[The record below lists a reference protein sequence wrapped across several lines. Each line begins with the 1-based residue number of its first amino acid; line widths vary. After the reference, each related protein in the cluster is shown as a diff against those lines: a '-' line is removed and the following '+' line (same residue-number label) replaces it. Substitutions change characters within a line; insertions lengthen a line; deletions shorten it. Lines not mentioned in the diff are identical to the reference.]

1 MFVFRPLI
9 WIIFVLFA
17 LLAIAGIFLLTF
29 DANRY
34 KPDIVALVKQQTGRD
49 LEVAGKIDL
58 SVYPNIALKLGQ
70 VKLGNADG
78 FKGKNFASASD
89 ARVSVQ
95 LMPLLEQKLRVD
107 EVTLQGLNLTLQRD
121 KSGKTNW
128 DDLLPAGSEQQDD
141 QVGQVVA
148 RLLGSFMVA
157 GVSVKDSQIH
167 WQDAQTGQNMTLA
180 PINLTTGTLR
190 PGKPVDI
197 SLATRLQ
204 DATTALDV
212 SLDGSTTAKLAD
224 NGNDFSLSGLKLKV
238 TAHNKPATGDTLDAN
253 LSADVNGNL
262 QTKALAA
269 NGLVAAIDIASK
281 AKGNLHAD
289 VKGTLRSETGAQQYF
304 IPDLLANVQLPGLGT
319 AQISGRMQADLA
331 RQAVSLGGMKVQTNI
346 NSPQAGQVNA
356 NISGNS
362 HLDMASQTLK
372 IDGMQLQAK
381 LQGGKLPAQSADIK
395 ASGSTRLQLAQ
406 QELSIGGLKLNT
418 NLQGGDIPGGSLQQQ
433 GTGELKLNWGSG
445 KGVLDLFQ
453 TTLNLMGQQLAGRLQ
468 VRDPMAAMS
477 MDGEFKANTLNYPPF
492 QLQKA
497 TLGVQM
503 ANGIVTLK
511 PQGTLFRG
519 GYQGNIQINTGKT
532 PAVLTMTHKTSGL
545 RTEDLLYALTQD
557 KTITGALDLTA
568 NLNSVAGDEVAFKR
582 NLSGTVDIAL
592 KNGTIRD
599 SNFAQK
605 TKQVVKLFEKESVNN
620 MGEKEVAFTTL
631 GGHWTVQHGVFHTD
645 ENTLLAPY
653 FQIKGNGDVN
663 IANESL
669 DVKLKVGQK
678 PKPDKPEGI
687 YAPLHIHGPWSN
699 LSYALELDLL
709 VKQLAQ
715 QRLDEEKAKLQEK
728 LEAEKQKQLD
738 ALKQKAD
745 AEKARLQQKLQ
756 DEKDKLQQKLQN
768 QAGKQL
774 DGVGKALG
782 GQTDQLQKKLEDQ
795 LKNKLKGLF

>member
-1 MFVFRPLI
+1 MSVFRPLI
-9 WIIFVLFA
+9 WLFSI
-17 LLAIAGIFLLTF
+17 LLAVFAILGIFALTF

-34 KPDIVALVKQQTGRD
+34 KPDLISLVKQKTGRD
-49 LEVAGKIDL
+49 LEVAGKIGL

-78 FKGKNFASASD
+78 FKGGNFASADD

-121 KSGKTNW
+121 KNGKTNW
-128 DDLLPAGSEQQDD
+128 EDLLSAGSAQQNGD
-141 QVGQVVA
+141 VGQVVA
-148 RLLGSFMVA
+148 RLLGNFMVA
-157 GVSVKDSQIH
+157 GISVKDSQIR
-167 WQDAQTGQNMTLA
+167 WQDAQTGQNMALA
-180 PINLTTGTLR
+180 PLNLTTGVVR

-204 DATTALDV
+204 DSASALDV

-224 NGNDFSLSGLKLKV
+224 NGSDFSLSGLKLKV
-238 TAHNKPATGDTLDAN
+238 SAHNKPGAGDTLNAN

-269 NGLVAAIDIASK
+269 SGLVAAIDLASK
-281 AKGNLHAD
+281 AKGNIHAD

-304 IPDLLANVQLPGLGT
+304 IPDLLATVQLPGQGT
-319 AQISGRMQADLA
+319 AQISGRMQANLT
-331 RQAVSLGGMKVQTNI
+331 RQAVSLGGMNI
-346 NSPQAGQVNA
+346 QANLNTPQAGQVDA
-356 NISGNS
+356 KLSGNS
-362 HLDMASQTLK
+362 YLDMGSQTLK

-381 LQGGKLPAQSADIK
+381 LQGGKLPAQSADIH

-406 QELSIGGLKLNT
+406 QELAIGGLQLSS
-418 NLQGGDIPGGSLQQQ
+418 NLQGGSIPGGSLQQQ
-433 GTGELKLNWGSG
+433 GSGEITLNWGSG
-445 KGVLDLFQ
+445 KGVIDLFQ
-453 TTLNLMGQQLAGRLQ
+453 TSLKLMGQQLAGKLQ
-468 VRDPMAAMS
+468 IRDPMAAMS
-477 MDGEFKANTLNYPPF
+477 MDGSFRADTLNYPPF

-503 ANGIVTLK
+503 ANGILTLS

-519 GYQGNIQINTGKT
+519 GYQGNIQVNTNNT
-532 PAVLTMTHKTSGL
+532 PATLAMTHKTSAL
-545 RTEDLLYALTQD
+545 RTEDLFYALTND

-568 NLNSVAGDEVAFKR
+568 NLNTLAGDAAAFKR
-582 NLSGTVDIAL
+582 NLSGTVDVAL

-599 SNFAQK
+599 SNLAQK
-605 TKQVVKLFEKESVNN
+605 TKQVVKLFEKDSVNS

-631 GGHWTVQHGVFHTD
+631 GGHWSVQHGVFHTD

-653 FQIKGNGDVN
+653 FQIRGNGDVN

-669 DVKLKVGQK
+669 DMKLRVGEK
-678 PKPDKPEGI
+678 PKPDKPEGLF
-687 YAPLHIHGPWSN
+687 APLHIHGPWNN
-699 LSYALELDLL
+699 LSYALELDVLL
-709 VKQLAQ
+709 KELAQ
-715 QRLDEEKAKLQEK
+715 RQLDDEKARLQEK
-728 LEAEKQKQLD
+728 LDAEKQKQLD

-745 AEKARLQQKLQ
+745 EEKAKLQQKLQ
-756 DEKDKLQQKLQN
+756 DQV
-768 QAGKQL
+768 GKQL

-782 GQTDQLQKKLEDQ
+782 GQTDQLQKKLQDQ
-795 LKNKLKGLF
+795 LKGKLKGLF